1 MNNNIDKSLKELT
14 ATATRIA
21 DALENIAALK
31 ELEAGLDDDEDYET
45 WTVEELKEELHDLE
59 LPTSGTKGEL
69 VDRLAYIQ

>member
-31 ELEAGLDDDEDYET
+31 ELEAGLDDDEDYEA
-45 WTVEELKEELHDLE
+45 WSVKELKEELRDLE
-59 LPTSGTKGEL
+59 LPTNGTKAEL
-69 VDRLAYIQ
+69 VDRLRNL